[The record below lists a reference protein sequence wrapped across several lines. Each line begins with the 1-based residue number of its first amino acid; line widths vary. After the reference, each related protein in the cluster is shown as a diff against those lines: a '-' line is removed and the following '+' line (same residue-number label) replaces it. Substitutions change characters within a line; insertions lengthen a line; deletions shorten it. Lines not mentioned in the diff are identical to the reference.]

1 MLSIPYL
8 DILFNIMS
16 SFYMRSSSIV
26 KLIDYDG
33 ILKHMKWKVKVLVAQ
48 LCPTLC
54 NPMDCS
60 QTGSSVHGI
69 LQARILEWV
78 AISFSRGSSW
88 PKAQTQASY
97 IAGRFFTI
105 WATRESV
112 TLEPNKRK
120 SVTASNFSPSIC
132 HEVMGPAI
140 IILVFLIEF

>member
-69 LQARILEWV
+69 LQARIL
-78 AISFSRGSSW
+78 
-88 PKAQTQASY
+88 K
-97 IAGRFFTI
+97 
-105 WATRESV
+105 
-112 TLEPNKRK
+112 
-120 SVTASNFSPSIC
+120 
-132 HEVMGPAI
+132 
-140 IILVFLIEF
+140 